1 MKGKF
6 IVFDGLDGSGK
17 ATQTKLLVDYLKTK
31 KIKTEVVDFPQY
43 QKTFFGNLVSRYLKG
58 EFGGV
63 NEVSPYL
70 CALTYSGDR
79 WQAKP
84 KMEKTLKSG
93 KILIA
98 NRYVS
103 SNLAFMGA
111 KIKLPK
117 ERERFFEWLQRLE
130 YQIYGIP
137 REDLLVYLS
146 IPPKVGQRLVLNK
159 GCRKYLGNKNKYDI
173 HEANLKYLG
182 KVQKIYLNLVKRFPH
197 WRKIDCLD
205 KQGKLMSKQEIHRL
219 IVKILL
225 KRKIVI

>member
-6 IVFDGLDGSGK
+6 IVLDGLDGSGK
-17 ATQTKLLVDYLKTK
+17 ATQTKLLVNFLKTK
-31 KIKTEVVDFPQY
+31 KIKPEVVDFPQY

-70 CALTYSGDR
+70 CSLTYSGDR

-84 KMEKTLKSG
+84 KMEKALKSG

-111 KIKLPK
+111 KIKSPK
-117 ERERFFEWLQRLE
+117 KQERFFEWLQKLE

-137 REDLLVYLS
+137 KEDLLIYLAM
-146 IPPKVGQRLVLNK
+146 PPKVGQRLVLNK
-159 GCRKYLGNKNKYDI
+159 GCRKYLGNKNKHDI
-173 HEANLKYLG
+173 HEADLKYLRE
-182 KVQKIYLNLVKRFPH
+182 VQKTYLKLVNRSPH
-197 WRKIDCLD
+197 WQKIDCLD
-205 KQGKLMSKQEIHRL
+205 KKGNLKTKKAIHRE
-219 IVKILL
+219 IVSLMGKIA
-225 KRKIVI
+225 